1 MISNKRI
8 FRGGFTL
15 VELLVV
21 IGMIAVIMGAITT
34 SVSAAQ
40 ERARISRAT
49 VEVKA
54 VTQAIL
60 ASENFSSSDN
70 YELKTMTKAD
80 CDSSSLSFLLGKGG
94 ETKGGG
100 KMPVLLMAALTS
112 GGKMLDPWGTPYKV
126 TVKPGSASVKIASA
140 SGSMQTGYYLPNFL
154 RLTEE
159 ERK

>member
-1 MISNKRI
+1 MISNKFFSRP
-8 FRGGFTL
+8 GFTL

-21 IGMIAVIMGAITT
+21 IGMIALIMGAITT
-34 SVSAAQ
+34 SVTAAQ

-60 ASENFSSSDN
+60 ASENYSSNSK
-70 YELKTMTKAD
+70 YELETMTKAD
-80 CDSSSLSFLLGKGG
+80 CDSSSLGFLLGKGG

-100 KMPVLLMAALTS
+100 KVPVLLMASLTS

-126 TVKPGSASVKIASA
+126 TIKPGNANVKIASA
-140 SGSMQTGYYLPNFL
+140 SGSMQTGYYLPNFY
-154 RLTEE
+154 RLSEE